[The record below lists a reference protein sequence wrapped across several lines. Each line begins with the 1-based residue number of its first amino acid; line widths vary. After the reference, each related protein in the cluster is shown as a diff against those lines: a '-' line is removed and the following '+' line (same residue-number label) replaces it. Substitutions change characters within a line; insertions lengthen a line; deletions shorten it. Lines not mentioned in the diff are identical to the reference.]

1 MPIAKDSWKFICG
14 LCFVLLIVGCG
25 KDEDVGIATR
35 DDFVGTWQCEEYD
48 PSQGL
53 IATFQVVIEPH
64 ISNQT
69 AMTIDNFNLL
79 GTGYVAEAVVTNTF
93 IEIGLQT
100 IGGVTVSGSGFIS
113 DKNRIMEIQYTLDEG
128 TGQEETIQAN
138 FTKL

>member
-1 MPIAKDSWKFICG
+1 MQIKNFRWKLIIR
-14 LCFVLLIVGCG
+14 LCFVLLLVGCS

-35 DDFVGTWQCEEYD
+35 DDFLGTWQCEEYD
-48 PSQGL
+48 ANQGM

-64 ISNQT
+64 LSEPSKII
-69 AMTIDNFNLL
+69 IDNFNLL
-79 GTGYVAEAVVTNTF
+79 GIGYKAEAIVSNTF

-100 IGGVTVSGSGFIS
+100 IGGTTVSGDGFIS
-113 DKNRIMEIQYTLDEG
+113 DKNRKIEIQYTLDEG